1 MIRQLHDMK
10 KLLLSALFILS
21 ALSAEAATKPKIV
34 FISGKPSHG
43 PMSHEHRAGNMILA
57 KRLNAS
63 SLVNA
68 VVLPEIGYPKDNSVL
83 NDAATIVIFCT
94 GHGGHVLNP
103 KLKEFD
109 ALMKKGIGV
118 VMIHWATEAVKGDP
132 GNKFLEWMGGFCDLD
147 WSVNPHWIPTFKPQK
162 HEIWNGVNPFSAN
175 DEWYYHMRFV
185 KDRTGLTP
193 ILTDLPGPETLK
205 RPNGPRS
212 GNVHVR
218 KSVANGES
226 QHVAWAY
233 ERPDGKGRG
242 FGFTGGH
249 VHMNWQNDD
258 YRKIMLNGILW
269 TAGVK
274 VPKSGVA
281 SATPSEKEMRSNLD
295 PKGKRKPRAK
305 AQPAPKHA
313 AKNEPPPSFDQL
325 RKQAIKRL
333 DSRKSLNLLTKSLNS
348 TQNPQTQAAF
358 MRGMVAGLA
367 GQRNVPA
374 PAGWGQAMASL
385 SKSSNADI
393 VKLSLRLGQ
402 IFGVK
407 AATHQAIAAVKNTKA
422 SADARRS
429 ALQSLVTQR
438 SPEVKGILPSLLDD
452 KALQIDAIR
461 AYGAIEDVK
470 APDLILKRYA
480 SLNFQ
485 AKRATVETLASRRNY
500 AQQLLGAIKDKTVPK
515 QDIPTYL
522 ARNLSQ
528 LLGKSFDRAFGK
540 IDSLSQDKAALI
552 NKYRKLLDDKHM
564 AKGDAH
570 KGRQMFDLVCASCHQ
585 IYGNGA
591 LIGPDLTGSNRGDI
605 DYILL
610 NMIDPSA
617 DVPDAY
623 KSVTINTTDGQVL
636 VGTLAAEDGQR
647 VVLNTVGQKL
657 TVLKSDIKSRSVSKL
672 SMMPEGLL
680 PALSD
685 SQVINLV
692 KYLQTKKQ
700 VARP

>member
-1 MIRQLHDMK
+1 MK
-10 KLLLSALFILS
+10 KLLLTALF
-21 ALSAEAATKPKIV
+21 ALSAVLAEAAKPKVV

-43 PMSHEHRAGNMILA
+43 PLSHEHRAGNMILA

-63 SLVNA
+63 GLANA
-68 VVLPEIGYPKDNSVL
+68 VVLPDVGYPEDSSVL
-83 NDAATIVIFCT
+83 NDADTIVIFCT

-118 VMIHWATEAVKGDP
+118 VMIHWTTEAVKGEP
-132 GNKFLEWMGGFCDLD
+132 GDKFLQWMGGFCDLD
-147 WSVNPHWIPTFKPQK
+147 WSVNPHWTADFKPQK
-162 HEIWNGVNPFSAN
+162 HEIWNGVKRFKVN

-218 KSVANGES
+218 RSVANGES

-233 ERPDGKGRG
+233 QRPGMKGRG

-249 VHMNWQNDD
+249 VHMNWQNDN
-258 YRKIMLNGILW
+258 YRKIVLNAILW
-269 TAGVK
+269 TAGHN
-274 VPKSGVA
+274 VPKNGVP
-281 SATPSEKEMRSNLD
+281 SATPSDKEMNSNLD
-295 PKGKRKPRAK
+295 DKKKRAPRRKAK
-305 AQPAPKHA
+305 PAPKPV
-313 AKNEPPPSFDQL
+313 AKNEPPPSFDEL

-348 TQNPQTQAAF
+348 TKNPQTQAAL
-358 MRGMVAGLA
+358 MQGMVAGLA

-374 PAGWGQAMASL
+374 PAGWSQAMASL
-385 SKSSNADI
+385 SKSSNGEV
-393 VKLSLRLGQ
+393 VKLSLSLGQ

-407 AATHQAIAAVKNTKA
+407 AATQQAIATARNAKA
-422 SADARRS
+422 STDARRS
-429 ALQSLVTQR
+429 SLQSLVTQR
-438 SPEVKGILPSLLDD
+438 APEVKGLLASLLND
-452 KALQIDAIR
+452 KALQVDAIR
-461 AYGAIEDVK
+461 AYGAIEDQN
-470 APDLILKRYA
+470 APKQILKRYA
-480 SLNFQ
+480 SLDFQ
-485 AKRATVETLASRRNY
+485 AKRATVETLASRKNY

-528 LLGKSFDRAFGK
+528 LLGKSFDRVYGK
-540 IDSLSQDKAALI
+540 VGALTQDKAALI

-585 IYGNGA
+585 IYGKGA
-591 LIGPDLTGSNRGDI
+591 YIGPDLTGSNRGDI

-623 KSVTINTTDGQVL
+623 KSVTINTKDGQVL

-647 VVLNTVGQKL
+647 IVLNTVGQKL
-657 TVLKSDIKSRSVSKL
+657 TVLKSDIKSRTVSKM

-685 SQVINLV
+685 AQVIDLV

-700 VARP
+700 VSLP

>member
-1 MIRQLHDMK
+1 MK
-10 KLLLSALFILS
+10 NLLLSVLFVLS
-21 ALSAEAATKPKIV
+21 AISAQAVKPKVV

-43 PMSHEHRAGNMILA
+43 VMSHEHRAGNMILA
-57 KRLNAS
+57 ERLNAS
-63 SLVNA
+63 GLANA
-68 VVLPEIGYPKDNSVL
+68 VVLPDVGYPKDSSVL
-83 NDAATIVIFCT
+83 NNADTIVIFCT

-109 ALMKKGIGV
+109 TLMRKGIGV
-118 VMIHWATEAVKGDP
+118 VMIHWTTEAVKGEP
-132 GNKFLEWMGGFCDLD
+132 GDKFLEWMGGFCDLD
-147 WSVNPHWIPTFKPQK
+147 WSVNPHWTPTFTPQK
-162 HEIWNGVNPFSAN
+162 HEIWNGVKAFSAN

-218 KSVANGES
+218 RSVANGES

-233 ERPDGKGRG
+233 QRPGMKGRG

-249 VHMNWQNDD
+249 VHMNWQNDN
-258 YRKIMLNGILW
+258 YRKIMLNAILW
-269 TAGVK
+269 TAGLK
-274 VPKSGVA
+274 VPKNGVP
-281 SATPSEKEMRSNLD
+281 SATPTDKEMNSNLD
-295 PKGKRKPRAK
+295 DKKKRAPRRPKAKPSNAPK
-305 AQPAPKHA
+305 PAPKPT
-313 AKNEPPPSFDQL
+313 AKNEPPPSFDEL

-333 DSRKSLNLLTKSLNS
+333 DSRRSLNLLTKSLNS
-348 TQNPQTQAAF
+348 TKNPQTQAAL
-358 MRGMVAGLA
+358 MQGMVAGLA

-374 PAGWGQAMASL
+374 PAGWSQAMASL
-385 SKSSNADI
+385 SKSSNGEV

-407 AATHQAIAAVKNTKA
+407 AATQQAIATARNAKA
-422 SADARRS
+422 STDARRS

-438 SPEVKGILPSLLDD
+438 APEVKGLLATLLND
-452 KALQIDAIR
+452 KALQVDAIR
-461 AYGAIEDVK
+461 AYGAIEDQN
-470 APDLILKRYA
+470 APKQILKRYA
-480 SLNFQ
+480 SLDFQ
-485 AKRATVETLASRRNY
+485 AKRATVETLASRKNY
-500 AQQLLGAIKDKTVPK
+500 ATKLLGAIKDKTVPK

-528 LLGKSFDRAFGK
+528 LLGKSFDRTFGK
-540 IDSLSQDKAALI
+540 IGALSQDKAATI
-552 NKYRKLLDDKHM
+552 AKYRKLLN
-564 AKGDAH
+564 AKRLGNGSVH
-570 KGRQMFDLVCASCHQ
+570 EGRKIFELVCASCHTL
-585 IYGNGA
+585 YGKGA
-591 LIGPDLTGSNRGDI
+591 HIGPDLTGSNRGDI

-623 KSVTINTTDGQVL
+623 KSITINTKDGQVL

-657 TVLKSDIKSRSVSKL
+657 TVLKSDIKTRTVSKL

-685 SQVINLV
+685 AQVIDLV

-700 VARP
+700 VALP

>member
-1 MIRQLHDMK
+1 MK
-10 KLLLSALFILS
+10 NLLLSVLF
-21 ALSAEAATKPKIV
+21 ALSVLTAEAAKPKVV

-43 PMSHEHRAGNMILA
+43 PMSHEHRAGNLILA

-63 SLVNA
+63 GLVNA
-68 VVLPEIGYPKDNSVL
+68 VVLPDIGYPKDHSVL
-83 NDAATIVIFCT
+83 EDAATIVIFCT

-103 KLKEFD
+103 NLEQFD

-118 VMIHWATEAVKGDP
+118 VMIHWATEAVKGEP
-132 GNKFLEWMGGFCDLD
+132 GEKFLQWMGGFCDLD
-147 WSVNPHWIPTFKPQK
+147 WSVNPHWTANFKPQK
-162 HEIWNGVNPFSAN
+162 HEIWNGVKPFKVN

-218 KSVANGES
+218 RSVADGES

-233 ERPDGKGRG
+233 QRPTMKGRG

-249 VHMNWQNDD
+249 VHMNWQHDG
-258 YRKIMLNGILW
+258 YRKIMLNAILW
-269 TAGVK
+269 TAGLD
-274 VPKSGVA
+274 VPMNGLESN
-281 SATPSEKEMRSNLD
+281 TPSDEEMRSNLD
-295 PKGKRKPRAK
+295 DKKKRAPRRKKAKPPPKP
-305 AQPAPKHA
+305 A
-313 AKNEPPPSFDQL
+313 AKNESPAQPPSFDQL
-325 RKQAIKRL
+325 RKASIKRL
-333 DSRKSLNLLTKSLNS
+333 NAQRSLNLLTRSLNA
-348 TQNPQTQAAF
+348 TDNPRVQIALMQ
-358 MRGMVAGLA
+358 GMVSGLA

-374 PAGWGQAMASL
+374 PDGWEKAMAKL
-385 SKSSNADI
+385 SKSTDANV
-393 VKLSLRLGQ
+393 VKLSLQLGQ
-402 IFGVK
+402 VFGVQ
-407 AATHQAIAAVKNTKA
+407 AATQQAIDTVKNSKA

-438 SPEVKGILPSLLDD
+438 SPEVKDLLPSLLSD
-452 KALQIDAIR
+452 KDLQVDAIR
-461 AYGAIEDVK
+461 AYSAIEDNN
-470 APDLILKRYA
+470 APKLILNRYA

-485 AKRATVETLASRRNY
+485 AKRATVETLASRKNY
-500 AQQLLGAIKDKTVPK
+500 ATQLLGAIKNETVPK

-522 ARNLSQ
+522 ARSLSQ
-528 LLGKSFDRAFGK
+528 LLGKSFDQAFGDVQALTK
-540 IDSLSQDKAALI
+540 DKAALI
-552 NKYRKLLDDKHM
+552 TRYRNLLNVRRL
-564 AKGDAH
+564 ANGSAH
-570 KGRQMFDLVCASCHQ
+570 EGRKMFELVCASCLQ
-585 IYGNGA
+585 IYGKGGK
-591 LIGPDLTGSNRGDI
+591 IGPDLTGSNRGNI

-623 KSVTINTTDGQVL
+623 KQVMINTNNGQFL
-636 VGTLAAEDGQR
+636 VGTIAEEDGQR
-647 VVLNTVGQKL
+647 VVLNMVGLKQ
-657 TVLKSDIKSRSVSKL
+657 TVLKSDIKTRTVSPM

-685 SQVINLV
+685 TQVIDLV

-700 VARP
+700 VALP